1 MATGTEPRT
10 CPSSQPSSAISS
22 ALATMRPRRG
32 FGSAGPWRAAPIAS
46 IGAKSSAPIAA
57 PAPAPSPSTAAPSTA
72 PPAAPSVTP
81 QTRAS
86 RMRCDRVRL
95 RRSGAAMAPSI
106 AAYDPPMPIV
116 IDGGMGTELE
126 ARGVPMDHEAWC
138 GLANL
143 DAPDVVRAIHAD
155 YIAAGADV
163 IIANTFPTNRPA
175 LEAAGCGDRFEE
187 ANRAAVAAALAAR
200 DAAGRPGPRAGAVAV
215 WGPPQGARI
224 GGAPPPAGGPD
235 GPP

>member
-1 MATGTEPRT
+1 M
-10 CPSSQPSSAISS
+10 
-22 ALATMRPRRG
+22 
-32 FGSAGPWRAAPIAS
+32 AS

-57 PAPAPSPSTAAPSTA
+57 PGPAPSPSIAAPSTA

-81 QTRAS
+81 QTSAS
-86 RMRCDRVRL
+86 RMRCDRLRL

-116 IDGGMGTELE
+116 IDGGMGSELE

-138 GLANL
+138 GLPTPEGQA
-143 DAPDVVRAIHAD
+143 VGRAIHHD
-155 YIAAGADV
+155 YVAAGADV

-175 LEAAGCGDRFEE
+175 LEAAGYGDRFEE

-200 DAAGRPGPRAGAVAV
+200 DAAGRPVTVAGSMSI
-215 WGPPQGARI
+215 WGPHEEARI
-224 GGAPPPAGGPD
+224 EDAPPLSDVLDVYREQAGLPAHAGLRR
-235 GPP
+235 